1 MLHSTLLKLSL
12 ATFVAVLG
20 FSATAQSA
28 QAQSAPG
35 FAFKTLQDRNGDGLF
50 NDTDYN
56 LLATGANHLFTTKAV
71 VESRIGNNNSDKGV
85 WESGIFSSTYK
96 ADNTYTNT
104 MNTAT
109 QLGQQWSN
117 GKAENFSL
125 SYNGSELIYT
135 IAGQTTRQAY
145 TGGMTDILLRTR
157 ATGDSSISLSG
168 LKLMDNL
175 GNLKATYA
183 QQGST
188 ASMGA
193 VSNTVAS
200 DVDYL
205 QVSGLKNGFT
215 LTGQTT
221 FNWTGKKPNNS
232 NLALQWKIGSMVEP
246 VKSVPE
252 PASLL
257 ALGLVGTAI
266 ASRRR
271 AKAN

>member
-1 MLHSTLLKLSL
+1 MLHSTFLKLSL
-12 ATFVAVLG
+12 ATSIALLG
-20 FSATAQSA
+20 FSATSQSA
-28 QAQSAPG
+28 QAFS
-35 FAFKTLQDRNGDGLF
+35 FKTFQDRNGDQVV
-50 NDTDYN
+50 NDADYN
-56 LLATGANHLFTTKAV
+56 LYATGANHLFTTKAV

-85 WESGIFSSTYK
+85 WESGIFTSTYK
-96 ADNTYTNT
+96 PDNTYTNT

-109 QLGQQWSN
+109 QLGQQWTS

-145 TGGMTDILLRTR
+145 TGGMTDMLLRTR
-157 ATGDSSISLSG
+157 AAGGSGVSLSG

-183 QQGST
+183 QQGSMAAT
-188 ASMGA
+188 GA
-193 VSNTVAS
+193 VA
-200 DVDYL
+200 DIDYL
-205 QVSGLKNGFT
+205 QVSGLKAGFT

-221 FNWTGKKPNNS
+221 FNWTGTRPNNS
-232 NLALQWKIGSMVEP
+232 NLALQWKIGSLPE
-246 VKSVPE
+246 VKKTVPE

-266 ASRRR
+266 AKRRKAR
-271 AKAN
+271 AQVN

>member
-12 ATFVAVLG
+12 ATSVALLG
-20 FSATAQSA
+20 FSATSESA
-28 QAQSAPG
+28 QAFS
-35 FAFKTLQDRNGDGLF
+35 FKTLQDRNGDQVF

-56 LLATGANHLFTTKAV
+56 LFATGANHLFTTKAV
-71 VESRIGNNNSDKGV
+71 VESRIGNNNGDKGV

-96 ADNTYTNT
+96 ADNTYANT
-104 MNTAT
+104 MNNGT
-109 QLGQQWSN
+109 QLGQQWTS

-125 SYNGSELIYT
+125 KYNGSELIYT
-135 IAGQTTRQAY
+135 IAGQTTRQAF
-145 TGGMTDILLRTR
+145 TGGMTDMLLRTR
-157 ATGDSSISLSG
+157 SAANSSISLTG

-175 GNLKATYA
+175 GNLKANYA

-188 ASMGA
+188 G
-193 VSNTVAS
+193 V

-221 FNWTGKKPNNS
+221 FNWTGTRPNNS
-232 NLALQWKIGSMVEP
+232 ALALQWKIGTLPE
-246 VKSVPE
+246 VKKTVPE

-266 ASRRR
+266 VRRR
-271 AKAN
+271 KTRAQAN

>member
-12 ATFVAVLG
+12 ATSITLLG
-20 FSATAQSA
+20 LSATSQSA
-28 QAQSAPG
+28 QAFS
-35 FAFKTLQDRNGDGLF
+35 FSTFQDRNGDQVV
-50 NDTDYN
+50 NDADYN
-56 LLATGANHLFTTKAV
+56 LYATGAGHLFTTKAV
-71 VESRIGNNNSDKGV
+71 VESRIGNNASDKTT
-85 WESGIFSSTYK
+85 WESGIWSSTYK

-104 MNTAT
+104 MNQAT
-109 QLGQQWSN
+109 QLGQQWTR
-117 GKAENFSL
+117 GKAEDFSL

-135 IAGQTTRQAY
+135 IAGQTTRQAF
-145 TGGMTDILLRTR
+145 TGGMTDMLLRTR
-157 ATGDSSISLSG
+157 STANLSTSSSVSLSG

-188 ASMGA
+188 GA
-193 VSNTVAS
+193 

-221 FNWTGKKPNNS
+221 FNWTGTRPNNS
-232 NLALQWKIGSMVEP
+232 ALALQWKIGSIPEP
-246 VKSVPE
+246 VKQTVPE

-257 ALGLVGTAI
+257 ALGLVGAAI
-266 ASRRR
+266 ANRRKAR
-271 AKAN
+271 AQAN